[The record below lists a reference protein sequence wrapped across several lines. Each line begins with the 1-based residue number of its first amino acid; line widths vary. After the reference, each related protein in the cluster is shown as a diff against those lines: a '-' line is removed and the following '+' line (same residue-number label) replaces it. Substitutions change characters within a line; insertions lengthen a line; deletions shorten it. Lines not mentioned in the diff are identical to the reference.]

1 MGLFTT
7 MFVVNIHLITLSS
20 SVRCQ
25 FNSGSHHSPAL
36 HVNPE
41 PLPQPRWQ
49 LDNRGDSKTRTKPA
63 SATRRSTNAY
73 TAAAAKKRP
82 PTQFMALFFL
92 GLIHHFHHIP
102 NQPTTPPCQR
112 NQNVCACVCVMRWG
126 IKKLKASRSGLSSF
140 FLRKTRKWSFVHVC
154 RCGIFERSGPA
165 CFCVTGIKGMEGK
178 HKLNHCAVVALA
190 ISQRDGLWRC

>member
-7 MFVVNIHLITLSS
+7 MFAVNIHLITPSS

-82 PTQFMALFFL
+82 PTQFMALFFRT
-92 GLIHHFHHIP
+92 HSPFSSYT

-112 NQNVCACVCVMRWG
+112 NQNVCVCVWWG
-126 IKKLKASRSGLSSF
+126 GGLKKEKRNSKHQDQAFLFSFFF

-165 CFCVTGIKGMEGK
+165 AFVSR
-178 HKLNHCAVVALA
+178 A
-190 ISQRDGLWRC
+190 